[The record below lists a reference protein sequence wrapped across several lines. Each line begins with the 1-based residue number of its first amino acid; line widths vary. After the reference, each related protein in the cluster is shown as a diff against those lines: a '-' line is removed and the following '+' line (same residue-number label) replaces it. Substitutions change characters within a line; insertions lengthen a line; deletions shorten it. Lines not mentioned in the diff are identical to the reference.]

1 MVKTDFMFMKQKT
14 IFRHFSLLIM
24 LVVSIQTIGQSTS
37 GFSGYFGI
45 PSADLSPDK
54 SVTIGYHQLNKKY
67 YSGFYDGKYDLDVGF
82 IDIGFL
88 PILELGI
95 RITRPRGFETDKKTT
110 WDRMIAVRGLP
121 VKETKYFPA
130 VVIGFQ
136 GFYTTAEGKGA
147 SYFNSTY
154 VVLTKN
160 IPFNK
165 LLKNLGLTLGY
176 GSDIIPA
183 NTYQYLGFFGGIKI
197 TPHHLKFLEIMLDYD
212 ADKWNAG
219 VRVTILKHLI
229 LLAGYEGL
237 DAFSGGVSY
246 RFTLP

>member
-1 MVKTDFMFMKQKT
+1 MKQNSWQ
-14 IFRHFSLLIM
+14 ISLLI
-24 LVVSIQTIGQSTS
+24 LFLTGLGFQSLGQSTA

-54 SVTIGYHQLNKKY
+54 SLTIGYHQLNKKY
-67 YSGFYDGKYDLDVGF
+67 YDFYDGKYNLDVGYM
-82 IDIGFL
+82 DIGFL
-88 PILELGI
+88 PILEIGI
-95 RITRPRGFETDKKTT
+95 RITRPRGFDTERKTT
-110 WDRMIAVRGLP
+110 WDRMICVRGLP

-130 VVIGFQ
+130 VVLGFQ

-154 VVLTKN
+154 IVLTKN
-160 IPFNK
+160 ITFK
-165 LLKNLGLTLGY
+165 KVLKNLGLTAGY

-183 NTYQYLGFFGGIKI
+183 NTYQYIGFFGGIKL
-197 TPHHLKFLEIMLDYD
+197 TPRHLDFLELMLDYD

-219 VRVTILKHLI
+219 ARVTILKHLI
-229 LLAGYEGL
+229 ILVGYEGM

-246 RFTLP
+246 RFLLP